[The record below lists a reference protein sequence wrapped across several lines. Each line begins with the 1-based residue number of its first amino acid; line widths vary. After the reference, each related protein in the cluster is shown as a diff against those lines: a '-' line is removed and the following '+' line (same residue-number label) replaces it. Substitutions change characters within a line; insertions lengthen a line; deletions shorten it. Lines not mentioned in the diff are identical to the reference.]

1 MRVSLSLEIPK
12 EFEQH
17 FNEDRFADSLGRLK
31 YDSEH
36 SKDDTKLAGNYEI
49 EVIDMLAKALKNAV
63 IES

>member
-1 MRVSLSLEIPK
+1 MRISLSLEIPK

-36 SKDDTKLAGNYEI
+36 NKSDVKLAGNYER
-49 EVIDMLAKALKNAV
+49 EVLDMLAEALKNAT